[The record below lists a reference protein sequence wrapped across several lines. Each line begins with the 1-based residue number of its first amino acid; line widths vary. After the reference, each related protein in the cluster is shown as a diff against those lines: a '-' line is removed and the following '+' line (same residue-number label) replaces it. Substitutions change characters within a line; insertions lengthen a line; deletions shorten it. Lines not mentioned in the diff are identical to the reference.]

1 MDNFKRETMDIVTAY
16 DLLNCP
22 VYYRPSERRKLLK
35 MVRRRARR
43 KLKQE
48 LYKSATNC
56 PHQNLNA
63 DI

>member
-1 MDNFKRETMDIVTAY
+1 MMDNFKRETLKIVTAY

-48 LYKSATNC
+48 LNKQAG
-56 PHQNLNA
+56 
-63 DI
+63 